1 MVVIGK
7 FSATVQNA
15 EYREFSAKER
25 PDKVYRLNEIEF
37 NSKELGISGIC
48 RDWALSY
55 PVDKLLRGT
64 EITIFYNS
72 CKPVK
77 GFSSFF
83 EFSGFVEI
91 AKK

>member
-1 MVVIGK
+1 MVIIGK

-15 EYREFSAKER
+15 EYREFSPKDR
-25 PDKVYRLNEIEF
+25 PDKTYKLNEIEF
-37 NSKELGISGIC
+37 TSKDLGICGVLK
-48 RDWALSY
+48 DWALSY
-55 PVDKLLRGT
+55 PTEELLRGT
-64 EITIFYNS
+64 EIFVVYNS